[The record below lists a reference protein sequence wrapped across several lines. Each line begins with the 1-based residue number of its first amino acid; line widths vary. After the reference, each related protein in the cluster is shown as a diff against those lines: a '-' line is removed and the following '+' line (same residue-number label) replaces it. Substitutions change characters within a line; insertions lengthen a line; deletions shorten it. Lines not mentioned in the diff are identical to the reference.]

1 MHGTTCF
8 HAVSQSARNDMKALV
23 CICNDCECDSKS
35 IEAMRELE
43 MEKAK
48 KKADDEKDTGNVALE
63 PLAVAAG
70 PAKCK
75 HGLSN

>member
-1 MHGTTCF
+1 MI
-8 HAVSQSARNDMKALV
+8 VSA
-23 CICNDCECDSKS
+23 DSKS

-48 KKADDEKDTGNVALE
+48 KKADDEKDTDTGNAALE